1 MSQKTTKKAKSRT
14 TKRPIRKT
22 GTKERKKATKK
33 EVTRVKDINELV
45 NYCERFFNRKPFEGA
60 SVDFHPKKPA
70 FIFIPNDNS
79 VTKVHTEALLDF
91 LKERNVRSVL
101 VDALNKKKVPI
112 LAELCDAGIEVYVL
126 RRPGYIKRMR
136 EELERHR
143 IKVPKTD
150 KYDAVLLAFAPP
162 KKWMKVDSRF
172 LKSWEA
178 MISWRDAEMNYQ
190 VLLQRDKANESEGP
204 KEDEKDEEL
213 RRIREMI
220 RAKLEEVQRVLEEVQ
235 KLEAQ
240 LFVLKVQKYY
250 PGVDEDFDKY
260 GIRDDVIAQ
269 AYYCES
275 FLEALHCD
283 SEAGFLVKSGIGKTG
298 SPPANQR
305 KKKFI
310 HDGALNRALVQLTLK
325 VYHLNPYKAE
335 DQKKI
340 KMKAR
345 KLAEKIWRK
354 AQKMKAEIEGGR
366 VGESWGRPLSKREGS
381 PKCIPAV
388 RGGPSCES
396 RSNTDAIRPQAPD
409 TRPTDDLH
417 NHVLTHPFSPP
428 DTYQFTTSM
437 GSVVLNRYTCR
448 TPSELCPV
456 LDEVPAMHFG
466 AIVGSVKDAERF
478 RSLVSV
484 RVEVLEPEG

>member
-1 MSQKTTKKAKSRT
+1 MKAVKAKAKKRIKQTKNKTTAT
-14 TKRPIRKT
+14 
-22 GTKERKKATKK
+22 KATAK
-33 EVTRVKDINELV
+33 ELIRVKDVGELV
-45 NYCERFFNRKPFEGA
+45 EYCKTLLGRKPFEGA

-101 VDALNKKKVPI
+101 VDALNKKKAPV
-112 LAELCDAGIEVYVL
+112 LAELCNAGIEVYVL
-126 RRPGYIKRMR
+126 RRPGYIKHMR
-136 EELERHR
+136 EELERHG

-150 KYDAVLLAFAPP
+150 KYDAVLLAFTPP

-178 MISWRDAEMNYQ
+178 MVEWRNAETSFRVERQRYDAN
-190 VLLQRDKANESEGP
+190 NSEGP
-204 KEDEKDEEL
+204 KEDEEDEEMKKIHMEIQA
-213 RRIREMI
+213 R
-220 RAKLEEVQRVLEEVQ
+220 LEEVQKLLEEVQ

-240 LFVLKVQKYY
+240 LFVLKVQKNY

-283 SEAGFLVKSGIGKTG
+283 SEAGFLVKSGIGVAG
-298 SPPANQR
+298 SPPAKQR
-305 KKKFI
+305 KKPFI
-310 HDGALNRALVQLTLK
+310 HDGALNRALIQLTVK
-325 VYHLNPYKAE
+325 VYHLDPYKDE

-354 AQKMKAEIEGGR
+354 AQKMKAEIESGR
-366 VGESWGRPLSKREGS
+366 VGEASGPAPLEKRG
-381 PKCIPAV
+381 
-388 RGGPSCES
+388 
-396 RSNTDAIRPQAPD
+396 
-409 TRPTDDLH
+409 
-417 NHVLTHPFSPP
+417 FS
-428 DTYQFTTSM
+428 
-437 GSVVLNRYTCR
+437 G
-448 TPSELCPV
+448 
-456 LDEVPAMHFG
+456 
-466 AIVGSVKDAERF
+466 
-478 RSLVSV
+478 
-484 RVEVLEPEG
+484 